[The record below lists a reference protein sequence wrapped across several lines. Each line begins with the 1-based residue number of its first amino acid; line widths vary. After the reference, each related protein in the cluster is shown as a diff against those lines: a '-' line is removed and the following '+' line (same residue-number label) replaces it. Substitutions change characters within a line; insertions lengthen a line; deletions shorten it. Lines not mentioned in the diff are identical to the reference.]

1 MDDGLS
7 DASGE
12 CRARKKRIGIATSKV
27 GDQKFCLD
35 GSTD

>member
-1 MDDGLS
+1 MTGFPTHL
-7 DASGE
+7 ANAE
-12 CRARKKRIGIATSKV
+12 LVKRIGIATSKV